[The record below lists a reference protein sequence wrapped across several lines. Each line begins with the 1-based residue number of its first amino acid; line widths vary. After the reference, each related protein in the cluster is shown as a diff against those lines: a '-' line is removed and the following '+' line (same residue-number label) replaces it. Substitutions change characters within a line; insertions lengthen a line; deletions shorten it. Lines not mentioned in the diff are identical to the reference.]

1 MRSVAKTFRRAK
13 SSFAWF
19 VDPFGLPP
27 LLAGLEEETT
37 WESGM
42 GSGMG
47 SGMWDANGWSRKAV
61 VVALAGV
68 PTTGVI
74 NVVDSPG
81 VTQDYTSPIFFGDV

>member
-42 GSGMG
+42 GSGM
-47 SGMWDANGWSRKAV
+47 WDANGWSRKAV

-74 NVVDSPG
+74 DVVDSPG
-81 VTQDYTSPIFFGDV
+81 VTRDDAADF